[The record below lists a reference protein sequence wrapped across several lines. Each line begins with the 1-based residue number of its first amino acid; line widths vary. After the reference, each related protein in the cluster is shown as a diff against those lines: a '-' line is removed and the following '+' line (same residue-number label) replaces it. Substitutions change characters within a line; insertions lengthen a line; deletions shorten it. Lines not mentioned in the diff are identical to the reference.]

1 MKIPVSPPNFDALLS
16 SIVETNV
23 DVLWNLAHGGGPVDS
38 KGRYLHWDKL
48 RHLAPP
54 EGLNHNEWW
63 FGIKSARRNLYQS
76 LPLQDKNAGL
86 FQFATPDKILREL
99 HWLDRYAAGNIQS
112 SDAITNAQ
120 TRNTYL
126 IRSLIEEA
134 INSSQLEGASTTRD
148 VAKEMIRQDRTPTD
162 KSEQMILNNY
172 HAMQFIGDIK
182 DEALTPSIVFELHQL
197 LTRDTLDES
206 EVGRFRSSD
215 DDIHVVDRATQ
226 KYLHTP
232 PAAHQLEKRLQA
244 LCDFANQDSGIGLV
258 GTATEDTFLHPVI
271 KAIVLHFML
280 AYDHP
285 FCDGNGRTARAL
297 FYWAMARER
306 YWLMEFVSISRV
318 IKQAPA
324 QYSKAFLY
332 TETDEND
339 VTYFLI
345 HQLEVIHQ
353 AVDDLHSFLDEK
365 MQGINEAERLLVDN
379 PRLHG
384 KLNFRQLALLRHAL
398 KHPRFSYVVQEH
410 QRSHG
415 VSYDVARK
423 DLLVMADTLK
433 LLVKTKQG
441 KRYYFVAPNDL
452 EQRIASK

>member
-1 MKIPVSPPNFDALLS
+1 MKIPVSPPKYDDISRA
-16 SIVETNV
+16 IAEKDV
-23 DVLWNLAHGGGPVDS
+23 DVFLRLMREASPVDQR
-38 KGRYLHWDKL
+38 GRYLHWDKL
-48 RHLAPP
+48 RHLLPP
-54 EGLNHNEWW
+54 EGIDHDEWW
-63 FGIKSARRNLYQS
+63 FGIKSARRNLYQQ
-76 LPLQDKNAGL
+76 LPLLDKNAGL

-99 HWLDRYAAGNIQS
+99 HWLDRYAAGTIQS
-112 SDAITNAQ
+112 SDAITNTQ

-162 KSEQMILNNY
+162 ISEQMILNNY
-172 HAMQFIGDIK
+172 HAMQFISEIK

-197 LTRDTLDES
+197 LTRDTLNES

-232 PAAHQLEKRLQA
+232 PASHQLEKRLQA
-244 LCDFANQDSGIGLV
+244 LCDFANQSSANMIG
-258 GTATEDTFLHPVI
+258 TEAENAFLHPVI

-297 FYWAMARER
+297 FYWAMAREG

-318 IKQAPA
+318 IKQAPV

-339 VTYFLI
+339 LTYFLI
-345 HQLEVIHQ
+345 HQLDVIHQ

-365 MQGINEAERLLVDN
+365 MQGVNEAERLLVDN

-415 VSYDVARK
+415 ISYDVARK
-423 DLLVMADTLK
+423 DLLEMADTLK

>member
-1 MKIPVSPPNFDALLS
+1 MKIPVTPPIYEDLFRAIAEES
-16 SIVETNV
+16 VELFFEVTK
-23 DVLWNLAHGGGPVDS
+23 ASGPVDE

-48 RHLAPP
+48 RHLPLL
-54 EGLNHNEWW
+54 EGMSSENRW
-63 FGIKSARRNLYQS
+63 FGIKTVRRTMYQE
-76 LPLQDKNAGL
+76 LPLHDKRSGC
-86 FQFATPDKILREL
+86 FQFTTPAQVLEEL

-112 SDAITNAQ
+112 NDAITNPQ

-134 INSSQLEGASTTRD
+134 ISSSQLEGASTTRD
-148 VAKEMIRQDRTPTD
+148 VAKEMIRQDRTPAD

-172 HAMQFIGDIK
+172 HAMQFIQEIK
-182 DEALTPSIVFELHQL
+182 GEMLTPSIVFELHKL
-197 LTRDTLDES
+197 LTVNTMDQDT
-206 EVGRFRSSD
+206 VGRFRTSSD
-215 DDIHVVDRATQ
+215 EIHVVDRATQ
-226 KYLHTP
+226 EYLHTP
-232 PAAHQLEKRLQA
+232 PPAAQLEDRMQK
-244 LCDFANQDSGIGLV
+244 LCDFANKVSSAESGDS
-258 GTATEDTFLHPVI
+258 FLHPVI

-297 FYWAMARER
+297 FYWSMSSQG

-318 IKQAPA
+318 IKQASA
-324 QYSKAFLY
+324 QYAKAFLY
-332 TETDEND
+332 TETDDND

-353 AVDDLHSFLDEK
+353 AVDALHEFLDQK
-365 MQGINEAERLLVDN
+365 MQGVNEAEQLLIDN
-379 PRLHG
+379 PRLNG

-415 VSYDVARK
+415 ISYDVARK
-423 DLLVMADTLK
+423 DLLDMADKLK
-433 LLVKTKQG
+433 LLLKTKQG
-441 KRYYFVAPNDL
+441 RRYYFVVPNDL
-452 EQRIASK
+452 EQRIAR